1 MLKMEK
7 VHEDKRGEI
16 YVISMP
22 DGKDIVI
29 NTTKKGYA
37 RGGCYHAI
45 NDEFFMVLKGM
56 VKLWIGNEYEMYH
69 EGMSASIPH
78 NEPHM
83 MRAQEDSITIEWG
96 STREEKNTYYPE
108 YRKRVE
114 DFNWSMNEGI
124 K

>member
-22 DGKDIVI
+22 DSKDIVI

-37 RGGCYHAI
+37 RGGCFHAI
-45 NDEFFMVLKGM
+45 NDEFFMVIKGTVM
-56 VKLWIGNEYEMYH
+56 LWIGDEHELYH
-69 EGMSASIPH
+69 EGMSAFILR

-83 MRAQEDSITIEWG
+83 MKAHKDSITIEWG
-96 STREEKNTYYPE
+96 STRDEKNTYYPE
-108 YRKRVE
+108 YRKKVE
-114 DFNWSMNEGI
+114 DFNRSLD
-124 K
+124 